1 MSRVTVVATLAGAL
15 VLGMGA
21 GDAGAHKKKTQ
32 RNTTIMFQDLPGSTG
47 DRIYGQLA
55 LGAKPEEPFSLA
67 FAAAGA
73 NCLAGRRIEIEHN
86 LTVGDGGGPA
96 GPRTLVATA
105 TTNAVGAWETSA
117 YEAAG
122 ANQLLFDTF
131 FAEAVKTRLPP
142 KNQRHKHVC
151 IGAFANKTAFSY

>member
-1 MSRVTVVATLAGAL
+1 MFRATVVAMLTGAL
-15 VLGMGA
+15 ALGVGV
-21 GDAGAHKKKTQ
+21 GEAGAHKKKTQ

-67 FAAAGA
+67 FAAARG
-73 NCLAGRRIEIEHN
+73 NCLAGQKIEIEHN
-86 LTVGDGGGPA
+86 LTIPDGAGPA

-105 TTNAVGAWETSA
+105 TTNAAGAWETTA

-122 ANQLLFDTF
+122 ANQLLFDSF

-142 KNQRHKHVC
+142 KNARHKHVC
-151 IGAFANKTAFSY
+151 IGAFADKTVFSD